1 MSEIRKFR
9 IEELYHD
16 DKGGDRIV
24 FSSVED
30 LEQAHKEI
38 NDGRDIYVAMG
49 DEVIKLLNQDISP
62 KIYDGRIRLSA
73 KIQQKKGGE

>member
-9 IEELYHD
+9 IEELYHN

-24 FSSVED
+24 FSTVEE

-38 NDGRDIYVAMG
+38 NDGRDIYVVMG
-49 DEVIKLLNQDISP
+49 DEVIKLLCQDVGP
-62 KIYDGRIRLSA
+62 KIYDGRIRLAA
-73 KIQQKKGGE
+73 KVKQAKGGQ